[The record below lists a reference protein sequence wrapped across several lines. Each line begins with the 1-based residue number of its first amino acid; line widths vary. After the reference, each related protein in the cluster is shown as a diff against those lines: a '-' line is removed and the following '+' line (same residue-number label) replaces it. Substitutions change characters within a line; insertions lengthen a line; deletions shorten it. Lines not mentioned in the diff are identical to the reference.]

1 MVRLRRDRALRVVVV
16 IAGLGIATQLMII
29 AGTNQDNETAPPDI
43 PTAIEQLLP
52 KPGAVVRPQE
62 SVGADLQDEF
72 TGVLTIDGRE
82 EIPEDQYERVESL
95 GRVVFRPGPGKDVE
109 LFEPGPHSV
118 TVTWWPKTMDR
129 NDEGTPVSSYTWPF
143 SVG

>member
-16 IAGLGIATQLMII
+16 IAGIGIATQLMVL

-43 PTAIEQLLP
+43 PAAIEELLP
-52 KPGAVVRPQE
+52 TPGAVIRPQE
-62 SVGADLQDEF
+62 TVGADLQDDF
-72 TGVLTIDGRE
+72 VGVLAVDGGA

-109 LFEPGPHSV
+109 SFEPGSHSA

-129 NDEGTPVSSYTWPF
+129 DNESTPVSSYTWSF